1 MKKIIL
7 FLILTQSIISC
18 SNSDDSAD
26 DNPISSG
33 NYYAVGSTYGKNKD
47 NNFTQL
53 ASVWIDGAPTILSN
67 TAISSVANAV
77 ASYNND
83 IYVAGTESVNNGN
96 TILKV
101 WKNNSGENVTDGNH
115 LVEATDLTVNEGNIY
130 IAGNEFIGP
139 LNSSIATVWKNG
151 QAIRLSDKIS
161 EANAVYVLNN
171 DVYVTGYKVI
181 NDKKTAIVWKNG
193 VETVLTSEEDDLE
206 SIATDIYVNAENI
219 YVIGYLRNSFKSRAI
234 LWKNN
239 SPFILSN
246 ENDFSQ
252 ANALFV
258 YNTDVYVVGCDI
270 DTHKYDFVGKVW
282 KNGTLVKEI
291 NGANPKSIDIK
302 NNKIYIAGSGLDER
316 GMHDEGKIWESDLNN
331 LNFVAKYKF
340 PNNKVNAILVK

>member
-18 SNSDDSAD
+18 SNSNDSAD
-26 DNPISSG
+26 DNQISDG
-33 NYYAVGSTYGKNKD
+33 KYYAVGSKYGKNKD
-47 NNFTQL
+47 NIFTQL

-77 ASYNND
+77 AFYNND
-83 IYVAGTESVNNGN
+83 IYVAGTESLNNGN

-101 WKNNSGENVTDGNH
+101 WKNNNGESVTDGSH
-115 LVEATDLTVNEGNIY
+115 LVEATDLIVNEGNIY
-130 IAGNEFIGP
+130 ISGNEYVGH

-151 QAIRLSDKIS
+151 QAIHLSDKTS
-161 EANAVYVLNN
+161 EANAVYVYNN

-181 NDKKTAIVWKNG
+181 DDKETAILWKNG
-193 VETVLTSEEDDLE
+193 VETVLSSGDDDLE
-206 SIATDIYVNAENI
+206 SIATDIYVDANTI
-219 YVIGYLRNSFKSRAI
+219 YVTGYLRNLFKSRAI
-234 LWKNN
+234 LWINN
-239 SPFILSN
+239 SLSILSD

-270 DTHKYDFVGKVW
+270 DTDRYDFLGKVW
-282 KNGTLVKEI
+282 KNGTLAEEI

-302 NNKIYIAGSGLDER
+302 NNTIYIAGTGLDER

-331 LNFVAKYKF
+331 LNFIAKYKF
-340 PNNKVNAILVK
+340 PNDKINAVLVK